1 MTEPDKTEPDKTQP
15 EKTGPQT
22 AVRKTSVVDA
32 VLQSPLAGLSPWILL
47 SLPVAVVVG
56 RMFAARPDA
65 VAVPVRAPSA
75 SVDRVAHV
83 SRVECRR
90 SEASR
95 WAHEARVLST
105 SRRRVAVAS
114 GSAARIT
121 G

>member
-1 MTEPDKTEPDKTQP
+1 MLIWA
-15 EKTGPQT
+15 
-22 AVRKTSVVDA
+22 AVI
-32 VLQSPLAGLSPWILL
+32 LAAWILL

-65 VAVPVRAPSA
+65 VTAPVRVPSVA
-75 SVDRVAHV
+75 VDRVAHV

-105 SRRRVAVAS
+105 SRRRVAVMS
-114 GSAARIT
+114 GSAARST

>member
-1 MTEPDKTEPDKTQP
+1 MLLW
-15 EKTGPQT
+15 
-22 AVRKTSVVDA
+22 AA
-32 VLQSPLAGLSPWILL
+32 LILAAWILL
-47 SLPVAVVVG
+47 SFPVAVVVG

-65 VAVPVRAPSA
+65 VAVPVRAPSVV
-75 SVDRVAHV
+75 VDRVAHL

-105 SRRRVAVAS
+105 SRRRVAVTS

>member
-1 MTEPDKTEPDKTQP
+1 MLLWA
-15 EKTGPQT
+15 
-22 AVRKTSVVDA
+22 AVILA
-32 VLQSPLAGLSPWILL
+32 AWIVLSF
-47 SLPVAVVVG
+47 PVAVVVG

-65 VAVPVRAPSA
+65 VTVPSRAT
-75 SVDRVAHV
+75 SVVADRVAHL

-95 WAHEARVLST
+95 WAHEARMLST
-105 SRRRVAVAS
+105 SRRREAVTS

>member
-1 MTEPDKTEPDKTQP
+1 M
-15 EKTGPQT
+15 
-22 AVRKTSVVDA
+22 VVWA
-32 VLQSPLAGLSPWILL
+32 LMILAAWILL

-65 VAVPVRAPSA
+65 VAVPVRAPSVA
-75 SVDRVAHV
+75 VDRVAHL

-95 WAHEARVLST
+95 WAHEARALSR
-105 SRRRVAVAS
+105 SRRRVAVMS

>member
-1 MTEPDKTEPDKTQP
+1 MLIWA
-15 EKTGPQT
+15 
-22 AVRKTSVVDA
+22 AVI
-32 VLQSPLAGLSPWILL
+32 LAAWVLL
-47 SLPVAVVVG
+47 SFPVAVIVG

-65 VAVPVRAPSA
+65 VTAPVRVPSVA
-75 SVDRVAHV
+75 VDRVAHV

-105 SRRRVAVAS
+105 SRRRVAVMS

-121 G
+121 W

>member
-1 MTEPDKTEPDKTQP
+1 MFIWA
-15 EKTGPQT
+15 
-22 AVRKTSVVDA
+22 AVM
-32 VLQSPLAGLSPWILL
+32 LAAWVLL
-47 SLPVAVVVG
+47 SFPVAVIVG

-65 VAVPVRAPSA
+65 VTAPVRVPSVA
-75 SVDRVAHV
+75 VDRVAHV

-105 SRRRVAVAS
+105 SRRRVAVMS